1 MHASKRTATISS
13 LLLAAFTSGSLAQT
27 SAPIVSTSHGAV
39 SGVMSQGVRQ
49 YLAIPFAAPPVGEL
63 RWQPPQPPAP
73 WSGIRD
79 GSVPS
84 KRCAQVKT
92 SFGAESLTE
101 DCLYLN
107 VHVPSDIGSRRL
119 PVMVWIHGGA
129 FISGAAPDY
138 DMRTLATKAQAV
150 VVSINYRLG
159 PFGFFR
165 TPELVAQS
173 APMNFGLQ
181 DQQAALRWVRDDIER
196 FGGDPN
202 NVTIFGES
210 AGGIS
215 TCLHLASPQSKNL
228 FHKAISQSGPCRL
241 STQRTAA
248 DVEDAANHLTT
259 AAGCVPGP
267 GQLACLRSKSAS
279 EILAAQGDEWG
290 LLKNN
295 FKWTAVPDG
304 ITLQGRPDEL
314 IRSGQFNRV
323 PVLLGSNRDEGR
335 LFVATEQHL
344 KYLLPLSTWKF
355 DQALATLAGGDSGFQ
370 KQLAATYTRWN
381 HLTLDRALGAAL
393 TDGYFSCN
401 VANDAKE
408 LGQHV
413 PVYQYEFTEANTPGV
428 IDPYMSMGA
437 FHGAE
442 LRFLFQAKLPG
453 PTIFW
458 PLSSAQQ
465 KLADQ
470 MGAYWGNFARSADPN
485 GLNLPKWP
493 RLQPSAASALLLDS
507 KGISIAGTDKLR
519 DIHHCDLWER
529 P

>member
-1 MHASKRTATISS
+1 M
-13 LLLAAFTSGSLAQT
+13 
-27 SAPIVSTSHGAV
+27 
-39 SGVMSQGVRQ
+39 
-49 YLAIPFAAPPVGEL
+49 
-63 RWQPPQPPAP
+63 
-73 WSGIRD
+73 
-79 GSVPS
+79 
-84 KRCAQVKT
+84 
-92 SFGAESLTE
+92 
-101 DCLYLN
+101 
-107 VHVPSDIGSRRL
+107 
-119 PVMVWIHGGA
+119 
-129 FISGAAPDY
+129 
-138 DMRTLATKAQAV
+138 
-150 VVSINYRLG
+150 
-159 PFGFFR
+159 
-165 TPELVAQS
+165 
-173 APMNFGLQ
+173 
-181 DQQAALRWVRDDIER
+181 RWVRDDIER
-196 FGGDPN
+196 FGGDPG

-248 DVEDAANHLTT
+248 DVEDAANQLST

-304 ITLQGRPDEL
+304 ITLHGRPDEL
-314 IRSGQFNRV
+314 IRTGQFNRV

-344 KYLLPLSTWKF
+344 TYLLPLGIGTF
-355 DQALATLAGGDSGFQ
+355 DQALSTLAGGDSLFQ
-370 KQLAATYTRWN
+370 KKLAATYTLWN
-381 HLTLDRALGAAL
+381 YLTLDRAMGAAL
-393 TDGYFSCN
+393 TDGHFSCN
-401 VANDAKE
+401 VANDAKA
-408 LGQHV
+408 LGQYV

-470 MGAYWGNFARSADPN
+470 MSAYWGNFARSADPN
-485 GLNLPKWP
+485 GADLPEWP

-507 KGISIAGTDKLR
+507 KGISSTGVDKLQ
-519 DIHHCDLWER
+519 DIHHCDLWAR

>member
-1 MHASKRTATISS
+1 MRKPRRTALISS
-13 LLLAAFTSGSLAQT
+13 LLLAVFTSAGLAQT
-27 SAPIVSTSHGAV
+27 AAPIVSTSHGAV
-39 SGVMSQGVRQ
+39 SGVLSQSVRQ
-49 YLAIPFAAPPVGEL
+49 YLGIPFAAPPVGNL
-63 RWQPPQPPAP
+63 RWQPPQPPVP
-73 WSGIRD
+73 WPGIRD

-84 KRCAQVKT
+84 KRCAQPKT

-107 VHVPSDIGSRRL
+107 VHVPSDIGARRL

-138 DMRTLATKAQAV
+138 DMRTLASKAQAV
-150 VVSINYRLG
+150 VVSVNYRLG

-165 TPELVAQS
+165 TPELAAQS
-173 APMNFGLQ
+173 APVNFGLQ

-196 FGGDPN
+196 FGGDPG
-202 NVTIFGES
+202 NVTILGES

-248 DVEDAANHLTT
+248 DVEDAANQLSTE
-259 AAGCVPGP
+259 AGCVPGS

-304 ITLQGRPDEL
+304 ITLHGRPDEL
-314 IRSGQFNRV
+314 IRTGQFNRV

-344 KYLLPLSTWKF
+344 TYLLPLGFGKF
-355 DQALATLAGGDSGFQ
+355 DQALSTLSGGDSLFQ
-370 KQLAATYTRWN
+370 KKLAATYTLWN
-381 HLTLDRALGAAL
+381 YLTLDRALGAAL
-393 TDGYFSCN
+393 TDGHFSCN
-401 VANDAKE
+401 VANDAKA
-408 LGQHV
+408 LGQYV

-458 PLSSAQQ
+458 PLNSAQQ

-470 MGAYWGNFARSADPN
+470 MSGYWGNFARSADPN
-485 GLNLPKWP
+485 GADLPKWP

-507 KGISIAGTDKLR
+507 KGISNTGVDKLR
-519 DIHHCDLWER
+519 DIHHCDLWAR